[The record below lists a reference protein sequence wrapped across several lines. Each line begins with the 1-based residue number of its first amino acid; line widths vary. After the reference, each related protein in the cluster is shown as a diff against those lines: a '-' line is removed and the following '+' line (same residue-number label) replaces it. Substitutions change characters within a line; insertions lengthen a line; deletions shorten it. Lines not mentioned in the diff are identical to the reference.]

1 MKKFWFFTIFF
12 ILKSNLYAQYTDIIN
27 SNRPGKSESPYS
39 VGTDVFQVESGFF
52 YGQGDS
58 QNMFSIINPV
68 GGNLFL
74 RYGKFNEK
82 LEINSQ
88 IIYQENDLQ
97 FKNIFT
103 SSTQI
108 GGISAFNVGVKYLI
122 YERKYT
128 DKSKE
133 IKSWKKRM
141 AFDKNRW
148 IPSVGVYIGVHTNF
162 VSDDY
167 KSDGITPRVAL
178 LLQNNFSD
186 RLNLITNIGT
196 SNISSDYAVYT
207 YIVTMTYAINQL
219 VSFFV
224 EHQGDLSKYD
234 NDFQFGGG
242 LAYLYSKNFQLDLA
256 VRASLGPVKS
266 GYVAGVGASWRLD
279 MHQDELIKANQG
291 GKKYKN
297 DGFFSRLFKR
307 KNK

>member
-122 YERKYT
+122 YERK
-128 DKSKE
+128 
-133 IKSWKKRM
+133 
-141 AFDKNRW
+141 
-148 IPSVGVYIGVHTNF
+148 
-162 VSDDY
+162 
-167 KSDGITPRVAL
+167 
-178 LLQNNFSD
+178 
-186 RLNLITNIGT
+186 
-196 SNISSDYAVYT
+196 
-207 YIVTMTYAINQL
+207 
-219 VSFFV
+219 
-224 EHQGDLSKYD
+224 
-234 NDFQFGGG
+234 
-242 LAYLYSKNFQLDLA
+242 
-256 VRASLGPVKS
+256 
-266 GYVAGVGASWRLD
+266 
-279 MHQDELIKANQG
+279 
-291 GKKYKN
+291 
-297 DGFFSRLFKR
+297 
-307 KNK
+307 